1 MSQAQRG
8 TISVKVQP
16 RASRDEVLGVR
27 DGTLWVRVKAAPV
40 DGKANAAMVELLGE
54 RLGIAKS
61 RIRVVRG
68 HTSRDKR
75 VSVEG
80 MSSEDVMLRLDIGP
94 LEDSPPS

>member
-1 MSQAQRG
+1 M
-8 TISVKVQP
+8 KVQP

-40 DGKANAAMVELLGE
+40 DGKANAAMAELLAEG
-54 RLGIAKS
+54 LGIAKS

-80 MSSEDVMLRLDIGP
+80 MSSDDVMRRLDIGP